1 MARLR
6 SLPGIFLQAATLHL
20 SPSLATKSNFI
31 GTQSP
36 IINNIHTDTMA
47 KHLSDLSFKR
57 IRVATQQDIDRL
69 YPVLAAY
76 VQNPDLASTVT
87 ELVIDPPSW
96 PGRRYAFRHED
107 QQALTPAQ
115 GPDEVAAHKQIEA
128 HARALGLG
136 SEATTSMLQSLSWK
150 FSGQPPPS
158 TDPHSHNP
166 NSDRGFASAA
176 STLLLSLCPNI
187 TLLHAHGLEHAPPPL
202 VDFFLRNNYGLLPAG
217 THLQRLERVHLQ
229 AWNPY
234 DNREYDRLEFLDYF
248 RFFGR
253 LPALRTYSADAVVE
267 YQADREVA
275 VPGSSPSITKFTL
288 TNSEVSGDMLGTII
302 RVPRALEELTLSL
315 GGLSFF
321 EGGMPVVN
329 PKTLGKCLLEHKA
342 TLKKLH
348 LDIACMISQRNR
360 EEAEEDPYQDEEDD
374 DYVYGKDE
382 YFRLDEQAGNGRPL
396 RSFDLPNT
404 RRYGLTIGSLHDF
417 EALEHLAIS
426 VRLMLGPVVRDYH
439 VMSQQ
444 RQQGETVIPPFRLVD
459 ALPRTLKSLHLYD
472 YVVGE
477 CPLADEHV
485 KELKEKMADTFPFL
499 AELSGL
505 DEPLIKNSKY
515 DEGSGYDEENP
526 SELAVLRVH
535 NRGLDWEFT

>member
-6 SLPGIFLQAATLHL
+6 FLSVIFLQAATLHF

-36 IINNIHTDTMA
+36 INIQTDTMA
-47 KHLSDLSFKR
+47 KQLSDLPFKR
-57 IRVATQQDIDRL
+57 IRVANQQDIDRL

-87 ELVIDPPSW
+87 ELVIDAASW
-96 PGRRYAFRHED
+96 PDRYRRLTFHQED
-107 QQALTPAQ
+107 QQALIPAP

-136 SEATTSMLQSLSWK
+136 SEATTWMLESLSWK
-150 FSGQPPPS
+150 FSGQPSPS
-158 TDPHSHNP
+158 TDPWRHSP
-166 NSDRGFASAA
+166 PTYKGFANVA

-187 TLLHAHGLEHAPPPL
+187 TLLHAYGLEYAPPPL
-202 VDFFLRNNYGLLPAG
+202 ADFLLRNNYGLLPAK
-217 THLQRLERVHLQ
+217 HLQHLDRVHMQ
-229 AWNPY
+229 AWNPN
-234 DNREYDRLEFLDYF
+234 DNREYDRLEFLNYF

-267 YQADREVA
+267 YQANREVA
-275 VPGSSPSITKFTL
+275 VPGSSPSITKITI
-288 TNSEVSGDMLGTII
+288 TNSEVSADMLGTII
-302 RVPRALEELTLSL
+302 RVPRALEELTLTL

-321 EGGMPVVN
+321 EGGMAVVN
-329 PKTLGKCLLEHKA
+329 PKTLGKCLLEHKR
-342 TLKKLH
+342 TLKKLE
-348 LDIACMISQRNR
+348 LDVACMLSGSNR
-360 EEAEEDPYQDEEDD
+360 VEAEEEPYEEEDG
-374 DYVYGKDE
+374 YVYGKDE
-382 YFRLDEQAGNGRPL
+382 YFRLDEQAGNGQPL
-396 RSFDLPNT
+396 RPFDLPNT

-426 VRLMLGPVVRDYH
+426 VRLMLGPVVREN
-439 VMSQQ
+439 VMSQ
-444 RQQGETVIPPFRLVD
+444 RRQGETVIPPFRLVD
-459 ALPRTLKSLHLYD
+459 ALPRTLKSLQLYD

-485 KELKEKMADTFPFL
+485 KELKEKMADAFPFL
-499 AELSGL
+499 TEVSGL

-515 DEGSGYDEENP
+515 DENSGYDTKNP
-526 SELAVLRVH
+526 SELAVLRRVH
-535 NRGLDWEFT
+535 NRGLDWEFA